1 MENKIRSQF
10 LFEFSRNLKVVV
22 RHIIHPSP
30 NKEKTK
36 RESRRY
42 IFKSKQHLQGKQQF
56 HSSFEIKQMQ
66 AMDLHDSIPNASYD
80 MMYCKCH
87 HLHFTHHVSWM
98 YLYQSLRLVKGCIEP
113 KSCLWP
119 HGWHL
124 GPLHRLLIQV
134 FSVNAVF
141 PYLKSVETGCKAS
154 LFSMRLGSKAH
165 NYQTHSIKKHNI
177 K

>member
-1 MENKIRSQF
+1 MNEKYEMRVCCGFNIFISCLIRNLYFFYFYYLTKWLLITIIFSIKGFLENKIRSEF

-87 HLHFTHHVSWM
+87 HLHFTHHVRW
-98 YLYQSLRLVKGCIEP
+98 I
-113 KSCLWP
+113 
-119 HGWHL
+119 
-124 GPLHRLLIQV
+124 
-134 FSVNAVF
+134 
-141 PYLKSVETGCKAS
+141 
-154 LFSMRLGSKAH
+154 
-165 NYQTHSIKKHNI
+165 
-177 K
+177 